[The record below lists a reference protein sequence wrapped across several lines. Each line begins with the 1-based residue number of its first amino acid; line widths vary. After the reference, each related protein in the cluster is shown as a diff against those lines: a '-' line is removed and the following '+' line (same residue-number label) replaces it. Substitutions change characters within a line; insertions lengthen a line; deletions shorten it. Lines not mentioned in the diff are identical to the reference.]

1 MRTMITTR
9 KDKTTLTIET
19 SEDLYL
25 EQTGVADH
33 RIKLTRNVNNIVP
46 VGAGVFWILSRQPV
60 SVTADSLDVQIT
72 TTGDKDGGP
81 IEPLDAKGQSAPQ

>member
-1 MRTMITTR
+1 MRTTITTH
-9 KDKTTLTIET
+9 KDKTTLTIQT

-25 EQTGVADH
+25 EQMGVADQ
-33 RIKLTRNVNNIVP
+33 RIKLTRGVNNVP
-46 VGAGVFWILSRQPV
+46 VGAGVFRVLSKAPV
-60 SVTADSLDVQIT
+60 SVTADAQDVQITT